1 MRALPKEKLDPKAA
15 TVWRIK
21 GVISSLIFASL
32 VFAYLILSSLIE
44 FIPAPPK
51 WGFIIILL
59 LVIVYAIYKI
69 AVIPSLR
76 LRYWRYEVT
85 EEEIDLY
92 RGIFIRTR
100 TVIPMIRVQHVDTEE
115 GPLFRHYKLATV
127 NISTAATQHEIPAL
141 SNDVADELRG
151 KIAKYAMVVEDD
163 V

>member
-1 MRALPKEKLDPKAA
+1 MRALPKEKLDPRAA

-32 VFAYLILSSLIE
+32 VLAYLIFSSFIE
-44 FIPAPPK
+44 FIPAPPN
-51 WGFIIILL
+51 WAFAILFLLIIG
-59 LVIVYAIYKI
+59 YAVYKI
-69 AVIPSLR
+69 VVIPSLR

-92 RGIFIRTR
+92 RGIFVRTR
-100 TVIPMIRVQHVDTEE
+100 TVIPMIRVQHVDTVE
-115 GPLFRHYKLATV
+115 GPLFRHYELATV

-141 SNDVADELRG
+141 SREVADELRE
-151 KIAKYAMVVEDD
+151 KIAQFAMVVEDD